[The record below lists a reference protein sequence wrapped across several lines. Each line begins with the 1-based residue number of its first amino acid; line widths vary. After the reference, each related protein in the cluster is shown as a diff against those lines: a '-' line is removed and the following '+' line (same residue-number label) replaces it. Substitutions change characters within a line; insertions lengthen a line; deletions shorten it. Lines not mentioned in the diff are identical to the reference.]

1 MAPDALVHLTLWPFK
16 PYWTDT
22 FHTPIVRNRARFR
35 IHAVMVANIVLA
47 PVSCVLGQAGTEGLV
62 ARSDAA
68 GAPVL
73 AEALAHRLVAAR
85 PCKAQR
91 AAAGRPTKE

>member
-1 MAPDALVHLTLWPFK
+1 MWRLLT
-16 PYWTDT
+16 
-22 FHTPIVRNRARFR
+22 
-35 IHAVMVANIVLA
+35 VLA
-47 PVSCVLGQAGTEGLV
+47 PVSCVLGQAGAEGLV

-85 PCKAQR
+85 PCETQR
-91 AAAGRPTKE
+91 AAAGRPTCPKQRKLFYDKNKCKLKQ

>member
-1 MAPDALVHLTLWPFK
+1 MGLLT
-16 PYWTDT
+16 
-22 FHTPIVRNRARFR
+22 
-35 IHAVMVANIVLA
+35 VLA

-62 ARSDAA
+62 ASSDTA

-85 PCKAQR
+85 PRKTQS
-91 AAAGRPTKE
+91 AAAGRPACPKQSKLFYGKNKYRLKQ